1 MKFYLQSTASS
12 VLYGNDE
19 GFLNLYKDL
28 LKDFNVTKFIE
39 HIQNQ
44 EYISCILETDNL
56 EDLLSIQKLIKAFS
70 FTIFVK
76 TYDELCFIVNY
87 DDGDPDEL
95 EDVVINAFKN
105 CGK

>member
-1 MKFYLQSTASS
+1 MKFYLQSTVSS

-44 EYISCILETDNL
+44 EYIYL
-56 EDLLSIQKLIKAFS
+56 
-70 FTIFVK
+70 V
-76 TYDELCFIVNY
+76 Y
-87 DDGDPDEL
+87 
-95 EDVVINAFKN
+95 
-105 CGK
+105 